1 MAKPALSYLP
11 ETSDEAKK
19 ANLAYQEALSRLTQT
34 LDARKNQ
41 TFDPVMMAMAAGF
54 LGPTTTGSFGE
65 ALGRAAGQVSKAQ
78 EAQYGQDIEA
88 AKAQMELAQSGLQ
101 LQRQRGL
108 DQATRQWLQGRGGQ
122 PTTTLMQPGGVRPEG
137 QPSGGLP
144 PGRSAAPSGGLRVM
158 DPDPT
163 WTTQEE
169 YVAMNQNSGK
179 PLGELLAEYQ
189 EKFGKHRFIR
199 GEGGNMV
206 DRQTGMLVPTT
217 TGPNVTRQIIGL
229 EDTGP
234 IEMSQYNA
242 MRLDEARR
250 KGDPVEYYRIAE
262 EITGKTGLVPKTV
275 AEKPAGSP
283 AGAPPSTGEP
293 PPITRKPGAP
303 AEGAPSGRAPG
314 IRSKADIAAEEAAT
328 TEAARERAKS
338 QEAQRRELMQRGG
351 NTARNS
357 IATANILT
365 SFASMPDAKEMFGLA
380 SQGNLLPNIVGLL
393 QAGIG
398 LPGGSI
404 NIAGLEDFY
413 RNQKLQ
419 PEQLERYRAALQQM
433 RTMNIAMSEYAKG
446 SVSNYEQGLFGEA
459 SINER
464 DLPGT
469 ILLKAEALR
478 ARAEFDK
485 EIAELARRNP
495 KMNVEQIKDLGG
507 YKIAEDKLNTR
518 YRDLILKKPEFFK
531 DPAFVDA
538 AKQGKPELIS
548 YDRPLPG
555 SQSKGTSLYDAF
567 KQKSSKPK

>member
-11 ETSDEAKK
+11 ETSKEAQE
-19 ANLAYQEALSRLTQT
+19 ANLAYQTALERLTKT

-41 TFDPVMMAMAAGF
+41 TFDPIMMAMAAGF

-88 AKAQMELAQSGLQ
+88 AKSQMELAQAGLQ

-108 DQATRQWLQGRGGQ
+108 DRNTQAYLQRKGIE
-122 PTTTLMQPGGVRPEG
+122 PTTLMQPGGAKPEG

-144 PGRSAAPSGGLRVM
+144 SGRSAAPSGGLRVM

-163 WTTQEE
+163 FMSETD
-169 YVAMNQNSGK
+169 YVAMNQNAGK
-179 PLGELLAEYQ
+179 SIGELLAEYQ
-189 EKFGKHRFIR
+189 EKFGKHRFIK
-199 GEGGNMV
+199 GDSGNLI

-229 EDTGP
+229 EDLGQV
-234 IEMSQYNA
+234 EMSQFNA

-250 KGDPVEYYRIAE
+250 NGNPTEYYKIVE
-262 EITGKTGLVPKTV
+262 EVTGRTGLAPKTV

-283 AGAPPSTGEP
+283 AGAPPSTDEP
-293 PPITRKPGAP
+293 APITRKPGAP

-314 IRSKADIAAEEAAT
+314 IRSKADIAAEEAAA
-328 TEAARERAKS
+328 TEQARERAKS
-338 QEAQRRELMQRGG
+338 LEAQREDIMKRGG

-357 IATANILT
+357 ITTANLLT
-365 SFASMPDAKEMFGLA
+365 SFASMPDAKDMFGLA

-419 PEQLERYRAALQQM
+419 PEQLERYRLALQQM

-478 ARAEFDK
+478 ARAEFDR

-495 KMNVEQIKDLGG
+495 KLNVEQIKDLGG

-555 SQSKGTSLYDAF
+555 SQSKGTSLYEAF
-567 KQKSSKPK
+567 KQKSSKPQ

>member
-11 ETSDEAKK
+11 ETSDEARE
-19 ANLAYQEALSRLTQT
+19 ANLAYQTALERLTKT

-54 LGPTTTGSFGE
+54 LGPTKTGSFGE
-65 ALGRAAGQVSKAQ
+65 ALGRAAGEVGKAQ
-78 EAQYGQDIEA
+78 EAQYGQDIES
-88 AKAQMELAQSGLQ
+88 AKAGLELAQSGLQ
-101 LQRQRGL
+101 LQRQRGQDRNVQEYL
-108 DQATRQWLQGRGGQ
+108 RQQGV
-122 PTTTLMQPGGVRPEG
+122 PPTTLMQPGGARSEG
-137 QPSGGLP
+137 QPAGALPTKGATPSRGGLQ
-144 PGRSAAPSGGLRVM
+144 VM

-163 WTTQEE
+163 FMSQRE
-169 YVAMNQNSGK
+169 YVAMNQGSGK
-179 PLGELLAEYQ
+179 TIGELLAEYQ
-189 EKFGKHRFIR
+189 EKFGKHRFIK
-199 GEGGNMV
+199 GDGGNMI
-206 DRQTGMLVPTT
+206 DRETGMLVPTT

-229 EDTGP
+229 TELGLV
-234 IEMSQYNA
+234 EMSQYNA

-250 KGDPVEYYRIAE
+250 KGDPVEYYKVVE

-275 AEKPAGSP
+275 AQEPAGAP
-283 AGAPPSTGEP
+283 AGAPPSTDEP
-293 PPITRKPGAP
+293 APITRKPGKPPEAAP
-303 AEGAPSGRAPG
+303 AGGAPG

-338 QEAQRRELMQRGG
+338 LEAQRQDVMKRGG
-351 NTARNS
+351 DTARNS
-357 IATANILT
+357 ITTANLLT
-365 SFASMPDAKEMFGLA
+365 SFASMPDAKDMFGLA

-433 RTMNIAMSEYAKG
+433 RIMNIAMSEYAKG

-478 ARAEFDK
+478 ARAQFDK
-485 EIAELARRNP
+485 EIAELARKNP
-495 KMNVEQIKDLGG
+495 KLNVEQLKDLDG
-507 YKIAEDKLNTR
+507 YQLAEGKLNER
-518 YRDLILKKPEFFK
+518 YRNLILKKPEFFK

-538 AKQGKPELIS
+538 AKQNKPELIS

-555 SQSKGTSLYDAF
+555 SPPKRSGTSLYDRF
-567 KQKSSKPK
+567 KERSGF

>member
-11 ETSDEAKK
+11 ETSDEARE
-19 ANLAYQEALSRLTQT
+19 ANLAYQTALERLTKT

-41 TFDPVMMAMAAGF
+41 TFDPIMMAIAAG
-54 LGPTTTGSFGE
+54 LGGPTTTGSFGE
-65 ALGRAAGQVSKAQ
+65 ALGRAAGLVGKAQ
-78 EAQYGQDIEA
+78 ENEYQQDINA
-88 AKAQMELAQSGLQ
+88 AKSQMELAQAGLQ

-108 DQATRQWLQGRGGQ
+108 DRNTQAYLQRKGIS
-122 PTTTLMQPGGVRPEG
+122 PTTLMQPGGAKPEG

-144 PGRSAAPSGGLRVM
+144 SGQAAAPSGGLRVM

-163 WTTQEE
+163 FMSETD
-169 YVAMNQNSGK
+169 YVAMNQNAGK
-179 PLGELLAEYQ
+179 SIGELLAEYQ
-189 EKFGKHRFIR
+189 EKFGKHRFIK
-199 GEGGNMV
+199 GDSGNMI

-262 EITGKTGLVPKTV
+262 EITGKTGLVPKAV
-275 AEKPAGSP
+275 AQEPAGAP
-283 AGAPPSTGEP
+283 TGAPPSTGEP

-303 AEGAPSGRAPG
+303 PEGAPSGRAPG

-338 QEAQRRELMQRGG
+338 LEAQREDLMKRGG
-351 NTARNS
+351 KSARDS
-357 IATANILT
+357 IAVANLLT
-365 SFASMPDAKEMFGLA
+365 SFASMPDAKDMFGLA

-419 PEQLERYRAALQQM
+419 PEQLERYRVALQQM

-478 ARAEFDK
+478 ARAQFDRDV
-485 EIAELARRNP
+485 AELARKNP
-495 KMNVEQIKDLGG
+495 KLNVEQLKDLEG
-507 YKIAEDKLNTR
+507 YQLAEGRLNER
-518 YRDLILKKPEFFK
+518 YRNLILKKPEFFK

-538 AKQGKPELIS
+538 AKQNKPELIS

-555 SQSKGTSLYDAF
+555 SQSKGTSLYEAF

>member
-11 ETSDEAKK
+11 ETSAEARE
-19 ANLAYQEALSRLTQT
+19 ANLAYQTALERLTKT

-54 LGPTTTGSFGE
+54 LGPTQTGSFGE
-65 ALGRAAGQVSKAQ
+65 ALGRAAGLVGKAQ
-78 EAQYGQDIEA
+78 EAQYGQDIES
-88 AKAQMELAQSGLQ
+88 AKAGLELAQSGLQ

-108 DQATRQWLQGRGGQ
+108 DKQTQQWLQGRGGL
-122 PTTTLMQPGGVRPEG
+122 PTTTLMQPGGAK
-137 QPSGGLP
+137 PSAGLP
-144 PGRSAAPSGGLRVM
+144 GQAKPDSRGGIPFM
-158 DPDPT
+158 PPD
-163 WTTQEE
+163 QSFVSEE
-169 YVAMNQNSGK
+169 DYIASMQGSGK
-179 PLGELLAEYQ
+179 SLGELRGEYQ
-189 EKFGKHRFIR
+189 TKYGKDRFLDVQ
-199 GEGGNMV
+199 GVGKV
-206 DRQTGMLVPTT
+206 DRVTGDLYATPGRAPIKKQLIIGPERQTGEYDVDPVVAVQLDRALMSGNVEEYARLVKGV
-217 TGPNVTRQIIGL
+217 TGLDVTGVLRESGQGATSEAAPPPGSPVAKPIGGEPKADRTPAGQKSGIGL
-229 EDTGP
+229 KP
-234 IEMSQYNA
+234 
-242 MRLDEARR
+242 
-250 KGDPVEYYRIAE
+250 KAE
-262 EITGKTGLVPKTV
+262 L
-275 AEKPAGSP
+275 
-283 AGAPPSTGEP
+283 
-293 PPITRKPGAP
+293 
-303 AEGAPSGRAPG
+303 
-314 IRSKADIAAEEAAT
+314 AAEEAAT

-338 QEAQRRELMQRGG
+338 LEAQREDLMKRGG
-351 NTARNS
+351 KSARDS
-357 IATANILT
+357 IAVANILT
-365 SFASMPDAKEMFGLA
+365 SFASMPDAKDMFGLA

-419 PEQLERYRAALQQM
+419 PEQLERYRVALQQM

-495 KMNVEQIKDLGG
+495 KLNVEQIKDLGG

-555 SQSKGTSLYDAF
+555 SQSKGTSLYEAF